1 MLEKVIKKD
10 QNGEKVLSLYT
21 SYTSMNYNEE
31 DKYYIS
37 FHDSKSV
44 SALLSEKELTKLI
57 DILTECREILKER
70 NNAKIEERKR
80 AEDILQA
87 INRVIKVDK

>member
-10 QNGEKVLSLYT
+10 PNGEKVLSLYT
-21 SYTSMNYNEE
+21 SYTSMNYDEE

-44 SALLSEKELTKLI
+44 SALLSAEELTKLI

-70 NNAKIEERKR
+70 NKAKKEERTR
-80 AEDILQA
+80 AEDILNA
-87 INRVIKVDK
+87 ISKVINVDK